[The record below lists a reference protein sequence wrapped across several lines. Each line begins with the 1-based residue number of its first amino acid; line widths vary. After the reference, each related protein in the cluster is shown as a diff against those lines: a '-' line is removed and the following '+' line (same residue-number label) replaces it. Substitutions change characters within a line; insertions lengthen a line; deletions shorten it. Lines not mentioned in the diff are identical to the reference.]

1 MTRSIRSAIK
11 VYHEHLLYRVRCV
24 QRRESYKKRIFGHY
38 EDSFQNILSF
48 FFKYIK
54 GLTCP
59 SCTEMMKH
67 VNTSLKNKN
76 YTYTEEEKK
85 HYRRIGNECV
95 RCRNKYSKPCTFKQY
110 RRYLK
115 SSTRLGKCKT

>member
-1 MTRSIRSAIK
+1 MNICYTGLGASK
-11 VYHEHLLYRVRCV
+11 DGNHT
-24 QRRESYKKRIFGHY
+24 KKEFLDIMKTHFKTY
-38 EDSFQNILSF
+38 CP
-48 FFKYIK
+48 KYIK

-85 HYRRIGNECV
+85 QYRRIGNECV

-115 SSTRLGKCKT
+115 SSTRLGKCKTKRK